1 MEGTS
6 FLAISVTR
14 LLLVPDA
21 DSSIVLLSLSVVLV
35 EAFVVTGSMVYG
47 TLVAAVGIVVFGS
60 FLVAVSFVVKQS
72 FVAVV
77 NVVRF

>member
-21 DSSIVLLSLSVVLV
+21 DSSIVLLGLSVVLV

-47 TLVAAVGIVVFGS
+47 TFVAAVGIVIFA
-60 FLVAVSFVVKQS
+60 VAVSFVVKGS
-72 FVAVV
+72 LVAVV
-77 NVVRF
+77 NVVLF

>member
-21 DSSIVLLSLSVVLV
+21 DSSIVLLGLSAVLV
-35 EAFVVTGSMVYG
+35 EAFVVTVYG
-47 TLVAAVGIVVFGS
+47 TFVAAVGIVVFGS
-60 FLVAVSFVVKQS
+60 FLVAVSFVVKGF

-77 NVVRF
+77 NVVLF